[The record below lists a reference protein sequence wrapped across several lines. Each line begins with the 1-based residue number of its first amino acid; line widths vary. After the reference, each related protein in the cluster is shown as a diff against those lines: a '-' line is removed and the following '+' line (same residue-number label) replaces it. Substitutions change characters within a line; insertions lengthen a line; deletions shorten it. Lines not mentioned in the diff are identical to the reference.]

1 MSKFIKEKYFHN
13 LFDYFT
19 EPILTIDKSSFVIK
33 YCNTEFENMIGKS
46 FKYLE
51 NKYLDKVISK
61 NLFFLS
67 NLKDISEKNRNFIIK
82 DRIIFKEN
90 EFEVKCIIFEE
101 KNPYL
106 TLFFHK
112 VQKEN
117 KFNLIDQNIKF
128 LNDILAILGHEVNNP
143 ITTIKIATDLL
154 RKKQSND
161 DEELFEIIKKE
172 ADRIKMLFENFNIFN
187 NDDLK
192 KASENIHEI
201 IRYSLVKFKEND
213 FRISIIEEF
222 DPSLPN
228 IKVHRESL
236 LQVFDNIIKNSFEA
250 STITTNSFV
259 KISTKFIEGERIKI
273 PNIVEKVKK
282 NYISVVIIDNGTGVD
297 PDEINKLFLP
307 FYTKKK
313 KGSGIGLFLVK
324 KIINEHE
331 GHISIKSINGLT
343 RVDINLPI

>member
-19 EPILTIDKSSFVIK
+19 EPILTIDKNSFVIK

-51 NKYLDKVISK
+51 DKYLDKVISK

-82 DRIIFKEN
+82 DRIKFKED

-101 KNPYL
+101 KDPYL
-106 TLFFHK
+106 SLFFLK
-112 VQKEN
+112 VEKEN
-117 KFNLIDQNIKF
+117 KFSLIDQNIKF
-128 LNDILAILGHEVNNP
+128 LNDILAILSHEVNNP

-172 ADRIKMLFENFNIFN
+172 ADRIKSLFENFNIFN
-187 NDDLK
+187 NDNLK

-201 IRYSLVKFKEND
+201 IRYSLIKFKENN
-213 FRISIIEEF
+213 FRTPIIEEF

-250 STITTNSFV
+250 STNKTNSFV

-273 PNIVEKVKK
+273 PNIAKKVKK
-282 NYISVVIIDNGTGVD
+282 NYISVSITDNGTGVD
-297 PDEINKLFLP
+297 PREINKLYLP

-324 KIINEHE
+324 KIINDHE
-331 GHISIKSINGLT
+331 GDISIKSINGLT

>member
-1 MSKFIKEKYFHN
+1 MSPLDNSMFLVSI
-13 LFDYFT
+13 
-19 EPILTIDKSSFVIK
+19 SS
-33 YCNTEFENMIGKS
+33 
-46 FKYLE
+46 
-51 NKYLDKVISK
+51 
-61 NLFFLS
+61 
-67 NLKDISEKNRNFIIK
+67 
-82 DRIIFKEN
+82 
-90 EFEVKCIIFEE
+90 
-101 KNPYL
+101 
-106 TLFFHK
+106 
-112 VQKEN
+112 
-117 KFNLIDQNIKF
+117 
-128 LNDILAILGHEVNNP
+128 DILAILSHEVNNP

-172 ADRIKMLFENFNIFN
+172 ADRIKSLFENFNIFN
-187 NDDLK
+187 NDNLK

-201 IRYSLVKFKEND
+201 IRYSLIKFKENN
-213 FRISIIEEF
+213 FRTPIIEEF

-250 STITTNSFV
+250 STNKTNSFV

-273 PNIVEKVKK
+273 PNIAKKVKK
-282 NYISVVIIDNGTGVD
+282 NYISVSITDNGTGVD
-297 PDEINKLFLP
+297 PREINKLYLP

-324 KIINEHE
+324 KIINDHE
-331 GHISIKSINGLT
+331 GDISIKSINGLT